1 MIKIEIK
8 NRWTGKIL
16 FEYSKEDNTMKDT
29 VLEAIKSGADL
40 RDADLS
46 RADLRD
52 ADLSY
57 SNLSTADL
65 SGADLRG
72 ADLCGAD
79 LSSEDLSYANLRGA
93 DLSYANLRGADL
105 RGADLSSADLSGAII
120 DYNDEDEYR
129 CYQAI
134 IDTLEK
140 NSNLCNIEIYVNHDS
155 FSSTQGV
162 FWKNL
167 LIIRKWQI
175 KK

>member
-16 FEYSKEDNTMKDT
+16 FEYSKENNTMKDT

-40 RDADLS
+40 RDADL
-46 RADLRD
+46 R
-52 ADLSY
+52 
-57 SNLSTADL
+57 
-65 SGADLRG
+65 GADLRG
-72 ADLCGAD
+72 ADLHGAD
-79 LSSEDLSYANLRGA
+79 LC
-93 DLSYANLRGADL
+93 
-105 RGADLSSADLSGAII
+105 GADLSSADLSGAII

>member
-40 RDADLS
+40 RDADL
-46 RADLRD
+46 R
-52 ADLSY
+52 
-57 SNLSTADL
+57 
-65 SGADLRG
+65 GADLRG
-72 ADLCGAD
+72 ADLHGAD
-79 LSSEDLSYANLRGA
+79 LC
-93 DLSYANLRGADL
+93 
-105 RGADLSSADLSGAII
+105 GADLSSADLSGAII

-155 FSSTQGV
+155 FSSTQGA

>member
-40 RDADLS
+40 RDADL
-46 RADLRD
+46 RDADLRD
-52 ADLSY
+52 ADLR
-57 SNLSTADL
+57 
-65 SGADLRG
+65 GADLRG
-72 ADLCGAD
+72 ADLHGAD
-79 LSSEDLSYANLRGA
+79 LC
-93 DLSYANLRGADL
+93 
-105 RGADLSSADLSGAII
+105 GADLSSADLSGAII

-155 FSSTQGV
+155 FSSTQGA